1 MSVGLFVK
9 LKRRRTVSSRV
20 VLAAVIVVVALSSP
34 PLSSSTHASEMYFI
48 AEYNRLRRGDT
59 SLLFTGE
66 IISTSREIMLVM
78 EA

>member
-34 PLSSSTHASEMYFI
+34 PLSSTHASEMYFI